1 MIVVVVKFYY
11 LFYYVRNYWSISKVI
26 LNDWKLIA
34 VGFWFEVVRKILKLR
49 SGLPLI
55 MQVGVSEISGIY
67 ENEIN
72 LKKTFSYQ
80 QSLSRLD
87 ELLFTNIYHFYLKSN
102 LTVIVLFMYFIN
114 YFIFIVLLNSYQS
127 FIVPRILSYKS

>member
-1 MIVVVVKFYY
+1 
-11 LFYYVRNYWSISKVI
+11 
-26 LNDWKLIA
+26 
-34 VGFWFEVVRKILKLR
+34 
-49 SGLPLI
+49 

>member
-11 LFYYVRNYWSISKVI
+11 LFYYVRNYWSVSKVI

-87 ELLFTNIYHFYLKSN
+87 ELLFSDIYHFYLKSN
-102 LTVIVLFMYFIN
+102 LTVIDLVYVFY
-114 YFIFIVLLNSYQS
+114 
-127 FIVPRILSYKS
+127 